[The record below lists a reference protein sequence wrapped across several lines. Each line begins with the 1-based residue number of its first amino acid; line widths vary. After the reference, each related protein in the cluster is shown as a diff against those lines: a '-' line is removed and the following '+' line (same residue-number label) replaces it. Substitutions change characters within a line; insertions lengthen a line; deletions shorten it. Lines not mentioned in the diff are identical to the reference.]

1 MVVTVRDPGRGRAAG
16 QEQQQTERS
25 YLADLRAAFL
35 QPAMFLLLLSA
46 SVRQLAGLSWA
57 NNNVNYFQVISVGPF
72 LPANLLFQQYYPDQ
86 EVGFY
91 WLTVCSILGGSVG
104 VVSGGFITDRLQA
117 RLGLHSRLWVQSGI
131 IVCQHLYI
139 IKGLPKV
146 NICSINAIFF
156 QSIHRC

>member
-1 MVVTVRDPGRGRAAG
+1 MLVTVRDPGRGQAAG
-16 QEQQQTERS
+16 QGEQQQAERS
-25 YLADLRAAFL
+25 YLADLRDAFL

-57 NNNVNYFQVISVGPF
+57 NNNVNYFQVSLLSTVHRTRSEVDQDYLVFCWTFSPSC
-72 LPANLLFQQYYPDQ
+72 NLLFQQYYPDQ

-131 IVCQHLYI
+131 IYQH
-139 IKGLPKV
+139 P
-146 NICSINAIFF
+146 
-156 QSIHRC
+156 